1 VQTTELGGHYNIV
14 SLKMNE
20 RPAEPLLRAQG
31 DNEDDTSSFNWF
43 YRIVRK
49 ELQFVILMSGS
60 DRGKS

>member
-1 VQTTELGGHYNIV
+1 
-14 SLKMNE
+14 MNE

-31 DNEDDTSSFNWF
+31 DKDDDKVDLIAF

-49 ELQFVILMSGS
+49 ELQFVILMSRS